1 MLTTVEKVIH
11 LQDFEIFANTSTED
25 LSFLAAITDEVK
37 LKPGHVIFEEGDFPD
52 ALYMIV
58 EGKIRLTREN
68 EEVMVAG
75 GKDSFGTWALFDEE
89 PMVATATTL
98 EECLLLRID
107 KEEFFDFLADN
118 ANITQSIMKTLVK
131 RMRGLMGRVR

>member
-11 LQDFEIFANTSTED
+11 LQDFDIFANTSTED
-25 LSFLAAITDEVK
+25 LSFLAAITDEVR
-37 LKPGHVIFEEGDFPD
+37 LKKDHVIFKEGDFPG

-58 EGKIRLTREN
+58 EGTIRLTRDN
-68 EEVMVAG
+68 EEVMVVG
-75 GKDSFGTWALFDEE
+75 GGDSLGTWALFDDET
-89 PMVATATTL
+89 MVATATAL

-118 ANITQSIMKTLVK
+118 ASITQSIMKTLVK
-131 RMRGLMGRVR
+131 RMRGLMGRVS

>member
-11 LQDFEIFANTSTED
+11 LQDFDIFTNTSTED
-25 LSFLAAITDEVK
+25 LSFLAAITDEVR
-37 LKPGHVIFEEGDFPD
+37 LKTGHVIFREGEFPG
-52 ALYMIV
+52 ALYMIL
-58 EGKIRLTREN
+58 EGKIRLTRDDKDVM
-68 EEVMVAG
+68 EVG
-75 GKDSFGTWALFDEE
+75 GGDSLGTWALFDDE

-118 ANITQSIMKTLVK
+118 ASITQSIMKTLVK
-131 RMRGLMGRVR
+131 RMRGLMGRLR